1 MYRTVQLVLGGFL
14 VVLFGLSALS
24 RRFPDIPWLQL
35 FRYNTPR
42 LSDEQRAKNRQRANI
57 YAGVELILLGIIVPM
72 VYFAGTVMMFNEPTT
87 TGITVSLLSALVLIG
102 LGTAGIWRNRR
113 RDLG

>member
-1 MYRTVQLVLGGFL
+1 
-14 VVLFGLSALS
+14 
-24 RRFPDIPWLQL
+24 
-35 FRYNTPR
+35 
-42 LSDEQRAKNRQRANI
+42 
-57 YAGVELILLGIIVPM
+57 
-72 VYFAGTVMMFNEPTT
+72 MMFNEPTT